1 MTAPRILLVTGSRAL
16 VDSEYESD
24 AVNVIRALV
33 FALPS
38 LAFVVA
44 GDATGPDAWAIDAA
58 TSSLLSLEPRCYSCD
73 GRVYLDR
80 KRTKPRRRWSPTP
93 AHPLVRNAAMVRE
106 VAEHARDTGAR
117 VRVLALEAAWSE
129 TKGTTHT
136 VRLAEE
142 AGFEVTRVTFA
153 RGPNQ

>member
-1 MTAPRILLVTGSRAL
+1 MIARRILLVTGSRAL

-33 FALPS
+33 FALS
-38 LAFVVA
+38 DGALVVA
-44 GDATGPDAWAIDAA
+44 GDAIGPDAWALDDAA
-58 TSSLLSLEPRCYSCD
+58 SSLLSLDPRCYSCD

-80 KRTKPRRRWSPTP
+80 KRTKPWRRWSPTP

-106 VAEHARDTGAR
+106 VAEHARDADAR

-129 TKGTTHT
+129 TKGTAHT
-136 VRLAEE
+136 VRLARQE
-142 AGFEVTRVTFA
+142 GFEVTSVTFTRA
-153 RGPNQ
+153 S